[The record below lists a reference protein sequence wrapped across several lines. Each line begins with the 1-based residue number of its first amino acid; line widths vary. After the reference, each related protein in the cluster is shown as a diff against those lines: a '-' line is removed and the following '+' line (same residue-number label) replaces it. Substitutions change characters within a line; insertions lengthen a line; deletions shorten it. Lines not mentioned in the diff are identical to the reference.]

1 MSRPEDG
8 GGTMDMILAGMD
20 STVDRRLQEVDVV
33 MLGRVM
39 VLLTDH
45 SLDRRVVLLRELL
58 A

>member
-1 MSRPEDG
+1 MMVMMR
-8 GGTMDMILAGMD
+8 MGMVN
-20 STVDRRLQEVDVV
+20 TVDRHLREVAVV